1 MTKAKK
7 EMSEYMRKLGRKGGK
22 ATVAKKGSEYMRKLG
37 RKGYKALVRKTAT
50 P

>member
-1 MTKAKK
+1 MKKSKKAI
-7 EMSEYMRKLGRKGGK
+7 SEYMRQLGRKGGK
-22 ATVAKKGSEYMRKLG
+22 ATAKKGSDYMRKLG